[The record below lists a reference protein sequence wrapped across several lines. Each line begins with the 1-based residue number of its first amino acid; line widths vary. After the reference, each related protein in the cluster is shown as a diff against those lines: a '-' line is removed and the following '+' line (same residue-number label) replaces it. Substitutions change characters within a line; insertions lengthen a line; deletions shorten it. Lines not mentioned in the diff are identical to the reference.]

1 MTKIINI
8 LGALLIILTFFIEP
22 LAVFGLGAGIVI
34 GLSDGLGLLL
44 ILVAIGINIG
54 AYYAVYSKKT
64 VLGVLLTILCGGIGG
79 AIAVHKT
86 GEAFPARKAVITVFQ
101 IEMWLLAWLV
111 IGFLLYG
118 FGYYEFYIRF
128 G

>member
-8 LGALLIILTFFIEP
+8 LGALLIILTFFIED
-22 LAVFGLGAGIVI
+22 LAVYGLAAGIVI
-34 GLSDGLGLLL
+34 ELFGGFVLLL
-44 ILVAIGINIG
+44 ILGINIG
-54 AYYAVYSKKT
+54 AYYAVYNNKT
-64 VLGVLLTILCGGIGG
+64 VLGMILAVLGGSIGG
-79 AIAVHKT
+79 AIAIYHT
-86 GEAFPARKAVITVFQ
+86 GEEFPARKAVITVFQ

-118 FGYYEFYIRF
+118 FGYYEFSLAIP